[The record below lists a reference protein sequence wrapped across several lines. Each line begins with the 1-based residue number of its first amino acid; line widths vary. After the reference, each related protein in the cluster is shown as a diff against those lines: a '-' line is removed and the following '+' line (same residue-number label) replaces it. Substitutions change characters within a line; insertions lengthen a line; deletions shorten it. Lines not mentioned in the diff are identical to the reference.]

1 MKKTTDI
8 YSFLIV
14 LTLALTSLA
23 SCRNLMQDSPD
34 TPGTKGDTFM
44 AVRIYDTE
52 EGGQGTRTGA
62 GGNQHDSNY
71 PNYPNGED
79 VGSKDYVFNKGL
91 EAEKK
96 IWSDFDLFETTP
108 HFMFFFDEAG
118 NKLGDALRLSK
129 YDPSKMDEDEDEGV
143 ADYSSFTTLIAY
155 TKEDDPV
162 RQFAEGKVLVVLNA
176 SKELSARLKS
186 VSTYDAMLGLVRG
199 REPGSAYSDDYL
211 YLDDNG
217 VRYFTMSSS
226 MVVQKKEDGSK
237 EVGPANGGTI
247 KWYKTE
253 NEALQNPSYEMYVER
268 MQVKYTVI
276 FKQGGKQYYFGTEP
290 DKGDYTYH
298 PVKTN
303 LVFTSTDDLV
313 REAAGNLKLRYCPSY
328 KRSESIGEREN
339 LTVEEADWKVNV
351 IGWGVNALERQ
362 EYLFKQLSAAGNYWE
377 VGLDWKGGS
386 YSDRR
391 TFWAEDVNYDDKDG
405 AYPDQYRKVDD
416 GSSVKGLADVT
427 PALDYFNFPTLAKKD
442 THQYSPENTFSTDVF
457 GTSTQQ
463 PDADGMLKAAYDS
476 KAYLRVGTHVIV
488 AAQLLIKGFD
498 NAAVYEATSFDANG
512 LSVGA
517 TDKYYMNGIY
527 WTEAAYKNYVAEY
540 LAYWMLEE
548 PSYGSVDG
556 NFYVQNG
563 TGYQLATGDDFRT
576 ESAFI
581 KGGDGYVRVIPD
593 KDLYVKTVEDT
604 YAELGTN
611 GTHDYATLA
620 SDHPE
625 YMAAHFSAGR
635 MYYAIPVK
643 HNLSTSS
650 GNSIA
655 TGDYGAVR
663 NHWYFFEI
671 NGIAAPGTAVDVPD
685 QEIVPN
691 NEPQEI
697 GLGVDVR
704 VLDWHKIETNVDV
717 GGQPRPTPTN

>member
-1 MKKTTDI
+1 MKKTADI

-14 LTLALTSLA
+14 LTLALTGLA
-23 SCRNLMQDSPD
+23 SCRNPMQDSPD

-52 EGGQGTRTGA
+52 EGGQGTRTGE
-62 GGNQHDSNY
+62 NDTQHDSNY
-71 PNYPNGED
+71 KD

-91 EAEKK
+91 EAEKA

-118 NKLGDALRLSK
+118 NILGDALRLSK
-129 YDPSKMDEDEDEGV
+129 YNPSNTNMDEDAE
-143 ADYSSFTTLIAY
+143 DYSSFTTLIAS

-162 RQFAEGKVLVVLNA
+162 LQFAKGKVLVVLNA
-176 SKELSARLKS
+176 SKELSALLKS
-186 VSTYDAMLGLVRG
+186 VSTYDTMLGLIRG
-199 REPGSAYSDDYL
+199 PGSAYSDDYL
-211 YLDDNG
+211 YLDDNDT
-217 VRYFTMSSS
+217 RYFTMSSS
-226 MVVQKKEDGSK
+226 MIVKDDDKVE
-237 EVGPANGGTI
+237 PANGGTI
-247 KWYKTE
+247 IWYKTE

-276 FKQGGKQYYFGTEP
+276 FKQGGKQYYFGTET
-290 DKGDYTYH
+290 DKDDYTYH
-298 PVKTN
+298 PVNTN

-313 REAAGNLKLRYCPSY
+313 REAAGNLKLRYVTSY
-328 KRSESIGEREN
+328 RRSESIGERQN
-339 LTVEEADWKVNV
+339 LTVDVADWKVNV

-362 EYLFKQLSAAGNYWE
+362 EYLFKQLSAAGNYWK

-391 TFWAEDVNYDDKDG
+391 TFWAEDVNYG
-405 AYPDQYRKVDD
+405 SGEYPDQYRTVDD

-427 PALDYFNFPTLAKKD
+427 PALDYFDFPTLAKKD
-442 THQYSPENTFSTDVF
+442 THQYSPENTFSTELF
-457 GTSTQQ
+457 G
-463 PDADGMLKAAYDS
+463 GKLKEAYDS

-488 AAQLLIKGFD
+488 AAQLLIEGFD
-498 NAAVYEATSFDANG
+498 DADAYTSFDEKNG

-527 WTEAAYKNYVAEY
+527 WTEEAYKNYVAEY

-548 PSYGSVDG
+548 SNKKWYGSVDG
-556 NFYVQNG
+556 NFYVQDG
-563 TGYQLATGDDFRT
+563 TEYRLATGADFRT

-593 KDLYVKTVEDT
+593 KELYVKTVEDT
-604 YAELGTN
+604 YTKLGEN

-643 HNLSTSS
+643 HNLSAVS
-650 GNSIA
+650 GNSIT

-671 NGIAAPGTAVDVPD
+671 NGIAAPGTAVDVPT

-704 VLDWHKIETNVDV
+704 VLDWHKIETDVDV
-717 GGQPRPTPTN
+717 SGQPRPQPTN